1 MSILSAKFKTIEWV
15 IRVLCI
21 VPAIFLVAFATTLLI
36 FVPLFWMYDSF
47 TKNNITSEYT
57 IFLGDIYILA
67 IFIVVYAPYELACMI
82 CKVNN
87 L

>member
-1 MSILSAKFKTIEWV
+1 MSVLSAKFKTIEWV

-21 VPAIFLVAFATTLLI
+21 VPAIFLIAFATALLV

-57 IFLGDIYILA
+57 VFLGDIYILS
-67 IFIVVYAPYELACMI
+67 IFIVVYAPYELACVI
-82 CKVNN
+82 CKIHN

>member
-1 MSILSAKFKTIEWV
+1 MSTLSAKFKIIEWV

-21 VPAIFLVAFATTLLI
+21 VPAIFLVAFATTLLV

-47 TKNNITSEYT
+47 TKNDITSEYT
-57 IFLGDIYILA
+57 VFLGDIYILA

-82 CKVNN
+82 CKVHN

>member
-1 MSILSAKFKTIEWV
+1 MSTLSAKFKIIEWV

-21 VPAIFLVAFATTLLI
+21 VPAIFLVAFATTLLV

-47 TKNNITSEYT
+47 TKNDITSEYT
-57 IFLGDIYILA
+57 VFLGDIYILA

-82 CKVNN
+82 CKINN

>member
-21 VPAIFLVAFATTLLI
+21 VPAIFLIAFATTLLV

-47 TKNNITSEYT
+47 TKNDITSEYT
-57 IFLGDIYILA
+57 VFLGDIYILA

-82 CKVNN
+82 CKVHN

>member
-21 VPAIFLVAFATTLLI
+21 VPAIFLIAFATTLLV

-47 TKNNITSEYT
+47 TKNDITSDYT

-82 CKVNN
+82 CKINN

>member
-1 MSILSAKFKTIEWV
+1 MSVLSAKFKTIEWI
-15 IRVLCI
+15 IRILCI
-21 VPAIFLVAFATTLLI
+21 VPAIFLIAFATTLLV

-47 TKNNITSEYT
+47 TKNDITSEYT

-67 IFIVVYAPYELACMI
+67 IFIVVYAPYELACVI
-82 CKVNN
+82 CKINN

>member
-1 MSILSAKFKTIEWV
+1 MSTLSAKFKIIEWV

-21 VPAIFLVAFATTLLI
+21 VPAIFLVAFATTLLV

-47 TKNNITSEYT
+47 TKNDITSDYT

-82 CKVNN
+82 CKINN

>member
-1 MSILSAKFKTIEWV
+1 MSTLSAKFKIIEWV

-21 VPAIFLVAFATTLLI
+21 VPAIFLIAFATTLLV

-57 IFLGDIYILA
+57 VFLGDIYILA
-67 IFIVVYAPYELACMI
+67 IFLVVYAPYELACII
-82 CKVNN
+82 CKIHN

>member
-1 MSILSAKFKTIEWV
+1 MSTLSAKFKIIEWV

-21 VPAIFLVAFATTLLI
+21 VPAIFLIVFATTLLI

-57 IFLGDIYILA
+57 VFLGDIYILA
-67 IFIVVYAPYELACMI
+67 IFLVVYAPYELACII
-82 CKVNN
+82 CKIHN

>member
-1 MSILSAKFKTIEWV
+1 MSVLSAKFKIIEWI

-21 VPAIFLVAFATTLLI
+21 VPAIFLIAFATALLV

-47 TKNNITSEYT
+47 TKNNITSDYT
-57 IFLGDIYILA
+57 LFIGDIYILA
-67 IFIVVYAPYELACMI
+67 IFIVAYAPYELACMI
-82 CKVNN
+82 CKINN

>member
-21 VPAIFLVAFATTLLI
+21 VPAIFLVAFATTLLV

-82 CKVNN
+82 CKVHN

>member
-21 VPAIFLVAFATTLLI
+21 VPAIFLIAFATTLLV

-47 TKNNITSEYT
+47 TKNDNGIANEYT

-67 IFIVVYAPYELACMI
+67 IFIVGYAPYELACTI
-82 CKVNN
+82 CKIH
-87 L
+87 

>member
-1 MSILSAKFKTIEWV
+1 MSTLSAKFKIIEWV

-21 VPAIFLVAFATTLLI
+21 VPAIFFIAFATALLV

-47 TKNNITSEYT
+47 TKNNITSDYT
-57 IFLGDIYILA
+57 LFLGDIYILA
-67 IFIVVYAPYELACMI
+67 IFLVAYAPYEFACMI
-82 CKVNN
+82 CKIHN

>member
-21 VPAIFLVAFATTLLI
+21 VPAIFLVAFATTLLV

-67 IFIVVYAPYELACMI
+67 IFIVVYAPYELSCII
-82 CKVNN
+82 CKTH
-87 L
+87 

>member
-1 MSILSAKFKTIEWV
+1 MSVLSAKFKTIEWV

-21 VPAIFLVAFATTLLI
+21 VPAIFLVAFATTLLV

-67 IFIVVYAPYELACMI
+67 IFIVGYAPYELACMI
-82 CKVNN
+82 CKINN

>member
-1 MSILSAKFKTIEWV
+1 MSTLSAKFKTIEWV

-21 VPAIFLVAFATTLLI
+21 VPAIFLIVFATTLLV

-47 TKNNITSEYT
+47 TKNDITSEYT
-57 IFLGDIYILA
+57 VFLGDIYILA
-67 IFIVVYAPYELACMI
+67 IFLVVYAPYELACMI
-82 CKVNN
+82 CKIHN

>member
-1 MSILSAKFKTIEWV
+1 MSTLSAKFKIIEWV

-21 VPAIFLVAFATTLLI
+21 VPAIFLIAFATTLLV

-82 CKVNN
+82 CKVHN

>member
-1 MSILSAKFKTIEWV
+1 MSILSSKFKTIEWV

-21 VPAIFLVAFATTLLI
+21 VPAIFLIAFATTLLV

-47 TKNNITSEYT
+47 TKNNITSDYT
-57 IFLGDIYILA
+57 LFLGDIYILA
-67 IFIVVYAPYELACMI
+67 IFLVAYAPYELACMI
-82 CKVNN
+82 CKIHN

>member
-1 MSILSAKFKTIEWV
+1 MSTLSAKFKIIEWV

-21 VPAIFLVAFATTLLI
+21 VPAIFLVAFATTLLV
-36 FVPLFWMYDSF
+36 FVPLFWVYDSF
-47 TKNNITSEYT
+47 TKNDITSDYT

-67 IFIVVYAPYELACMI
+67 IFIVGYAPYELACMI
-82 CKVNN
+82 CKINN